1 MVPPL
6 VDEAVKETVCPEQTV
21 VVIEGEMVMVGVT
34 EAFTVTFVVEELTFM
49 GLAQLAFEVSL
60 Q

>member
-1 MVPPL
+1 MVE
-6 VDEAVKETVCPEQTV
+6 EAVKETVSPEQTV
-21 VVIEGEMVMVGVT
+21 VADEGEMATVGVT
-34 EAFTVTFVVEELTFM
+34 EEVTVTFVVEELTLK